1 MRILI
6 VEKSIEI
13 QNRLKEILKTIDG
26 VLFIDQ
32 VYDPFSAIES
42 IMINHPELVI
52 MEINFSYSGIEALR
66 YIKRNPGSP
75 RIIILTNETLPQYR
89 KKCKELGAEFFFDKT
104 QDFDKIKNTIYEL
117 MKSEKMQSWKK

>member
-66 YIKRNPGSP
+66 YIKRKPGSP
-75 RIIILTNETLPQYR
+75 HIIILTNETLPQYR
-89 KKCKELGAEFFFDKT
+89 NKCRELGADFFFDKT